1 MHQPGFDSQDYS
13 VIAIFNDH
21 DDHDD
26 HKEDHDQCH
35 GLVV

>member
-1 MHQPGFDSQDYS
+1 MHQPGFDGQDYS
-13 VIAIFNDH
+13 VIAIFN
-21 DDHDD
+21 DHDD